1 MSTWTRRI
9 LFAVFLL
16 VSRFSV
22 ADTIY
27 LKNGRTIYADRTRE
41 VGSTLEYEVG
51 ENTFGIP
58 KSSVDHIGNGG
69 TAPISSASPAADGE
83 PPAIAPTGTVKHAE
97 SMENRIIK
105 DGGVDKDAL
114 MAADTQNDPEIASAA
129 FFIAGK
135 FELNHGNP
143 EMARRYLNHALTI
156 TPNNGIIVEHY
167 VAVLEQMHR
176 FNECLPYAQ
185 QAVRLQPNSADAH
198 ALLAMAYFNT
208 ERTQEAIKEWKRALE
223 IQEDATVRAWLERA
237 QREQEAEQ
245 NFGEQASGHFTIRY
259 EGARA
264 PVKLRMAI
272 VNTLE
277 SHYDDLVREF
287 GISPRDNIVVS
298 LYTGQAF
305 FDVTRAPSWTGAVND
320 GKLRIPIEGLDSV
333 TPELSRVL
341 KHELAHSFIS
351 QITRNRCPTWLNEGI
366 AQKVE
371 PQNVSQYGSALAK
384 LYARGA
390 QIPLNQL
397 EGSFMG
403 FGSQMAMIA
412 YGESL
417 GAVDYIVSTYGM
429 SDAVRILQRIGE
441 GSSTESAMRSVLH
454 SGYESFETD
463 IATYYKRTYGE

>member
-1 MSTWTRRI
+1 
-9 LFAVFLL
+9 LFAAVT
-16 VSRFSV
+16 V
-22 ADTIY
+22 AAFGDVIY

-41 VGSTLEYEVG
+41 VGNRIEYEVG

-58 KSSVDHIGNGG
+58 KSTVDHIGSGG
-69 TAPISSASPAADGE
+69 SAPVNSSSISGASSDE
-83 PPAIAPTGTVKHAE
+83 PPPIAASGTVKHADTME
-97 SMENRIIK
+97 SRIIR
-105 DGGVDKDAL
+105 DGGIDMDAL
-114 MAADTQNDPEIASAA
+114 RAADTQDNPEIAAAA
-129 FFIAGK
+129 FFTAGK

-143 EMARRYLNHALTI
+143 EKARQYLNHALTI
-156 TPNNGIIVEHY
+156 MPNNGIILEHY

-176 FNECLPYAQ
+176 FVECLPYAQ
-185 QAVRLQPNSADAH
+185 QAVRLSPASADAH
-198 ALLAMAYFNT
+198 ALLAFAYFNS
-208 ERTQEAIKEWKRALE
+208 ERTGDAVKEWKRALE
-223 IQEDATVRAWLERA
+223 IHEDATVRAWLERA
-237 QREQEAEQ
+237 EREAEAEQ

-259 EGARA
+259 EGAQA
-264 PVKLRMAI
+264 PLKLRMAI

-277 SHYDDLVREF
+277 AHYNDLVREF
-287 GISPRDNIVVS
+287 GISPRDNIIVS
-298 LYTGQAF
+298 LYTGQSF
-305 FDVTRAPSWTGAVND
+305 FDVTRAPSWKGAVND

-371 PQNVSQYGSALAK
+371 PQNVSEFGSALAR
-384 LYARGA
+384 LYARGG

-429 SDAVRILQRIGE
+429 SDAVRILKRIGE
-441 GSSTESAMRSVLH
+441 GASTESAMRSVLH
-454 SGYESFETD
+454 SGYESFEGD
-463 IATYYKRTYGE
+463 IGTYYKKTYGE